1 MKTLYTFLLLLL
13 CTFGIAQPI
22 AKNVPTDLVI
32 KLKENYFN
40 PQQLDLNRLKI
51 GDAKLDQ
58 WLSNLDVVAI
68 QAIGKSQITKTFLIK
83 FGSEKDIATLVQEC
97 KNIRTVAYAEP
108 NYIAVG
114 GGQEIPMSAAQTIPN
129 DIHFGKQ
136 WGLLNNGTQTGIGP
150 VVADADVDMELAWDI
165 ETGDP
170 DMIIAV
176 PDSGLKMNHPDIA
189 SRIWTN
195 PNEIANGIDDDGNGY
210 IDDINGWDWVNED
223 NNPTDD
229 HGHGS
234 NVTGIIGAIANNNS
248 LFTGG
253 NWNSKIMPLKVLN
266 NTNSGTYAAMANS
279 IFYAVDKGA
288 KVISMSIG
296 GSGASTLLAD
306 AMEYMN
312 VNNVVFTVCMMNF
325 NTSDN
330 YYPAAYSLNYPNII
344 AVGATNP
351 NDQRTAPFFWST
363 TSGSCYGSHINVVA
377 PGNFIYG
384 LSYTSNTSS
393 SSYWGGTSQ
402 ATPLVASIAS
412 LMLAHNPNLSPNQVR
427 EILQNTAQDQVGNPI
442 EDVAGFDQYMGHG
455 RVNAF
460 DAMQQTLG
468 LDPPGAAPLAYFK
481 IINPIKF
488 KQLEIVSDGT
498 FTGEFE
504 LTVSTMEGKII
515 EQRMVDIQSG
525 GITVPFSFPAGNYIL
540 TLKSSSYKKIFKIVN
555 GE

>member
-13 CTFGIAQPI
+13 CTLGIAQT
-22 AKNVPTDLVI
+22 KTKSVPTDLVV
-32 KLKENYFN
+32 KLKDNYYN

-58 WLSNLDVVAI
+58 WLSNIDVVAI
-68 QAIGKSQITKTFLIK
+68 QPIGQSQITKTFLIK
-83 FGSEKDIATLVQEC
+83 FGTEKDIPTLVQQC
-97 KNIRTVAYAEP
+97 KNIRSIAYAEP
-108 NYIAVG
+108 NYIAIG

-129 DIHFGKQ
+129 DTHFGKQ
-136 WGLLNNGTQTGIGP
+136 WGMLNNGTHTGIGT

-195 PNEIANGIDDDGNGY
+195 PSEIANGIDDDGNGY
-210 IDDINGWDWVNED
+210 VDDINGWDWVNND

-266 NTNSGTYAAMANS
+266 STNSGTYAAMANS

-296 GSGASTLLAD
+296 GSGTSDLLSD
-306 AMEYMN
+306 AMAYMN

-325 NTSDN
+325 NTDQT
-330 YYPAAYSLNYPNII
+330 YYPAGYSSSYPNII

-351 NDQRTAPFFWST
+351 DDQRTAPFFWSA
-363 TSGSCYGSHINVVA
+363 TSGSSYGNHINVVA

-384 LSYTSNTSS
+384 LSNTSNTSS

-427 EILQNTAQDQVGNPI
+427 EILQNTAQDQVGNPA

-455 RVNAF
+455 RVNAY
-460 DAMQQTLG
+460 AALQQTLG
-468 LDPPGAAPLAYFK
+468 LDTPGLAVVLHLK
-481 IINPIKF
+481 IINPV
-488 KQLEIVSDGT
+488 Q
-498 FTGEFE
+498 
-504 LTVSTMEGKII
+504 
-515 EQRMVDIQSG
+515 
-525 GITVPFSFPAGNYIL
+525 GNL
-540 TLKSSSYKKIFKIVN
+540 
-555 GE
+555 

>member
-13 CTFGIAQPI
+13 CTLGIAQT
-22 AKNVPTDLVI
+22 KTKSVPTDLVV
-32 KLKENYFN
+32 KLKDNYYN
-40 PQQLDLNRLKI
+40 PQQLDLNRFKI

-58 WLSNLDVVAI
+58 WLSNIDVVAI
-68 QAIGKSQITKTFLIK
+68 QPIGQSQITKTFLIK
-83 FGSEKDIATLVQEC
+83 FGTEKDIPTLVQQC
-97 KNIRTVAYAEP
+97 KNIRSIAYAEP
-108 NYIAVG
+108 NYIAIG

-129 DIHFGKQ
+129 DTHFGKQ
-136 WGLLNNGTQTGIGP
+136 WGMLNNGTNTGIGT

-195 PNEIANGIDDDGNGY
+195 PSEIANGIDDDGNGY
-210 IDDINGWDWVNED
+210 VDDINGWDWVNND

-266 NTNSGTYAAMANS
+266 STNSGTYAAMANS

-296 GSGASTLLAD
+296 GSGTSDLLSD
-306 AMEYMN
+306 AMAYMN

-325 NTSDN
+325 NTDQT
-330 YYPAAYSLNYPNII
+330 YYPAGYSSSYPNII

-351 NDQRTAPFFWST
+351 DDQRTAPFFWSA
-363 TSGSCYGSHINVVA
+363 TSGSSYGNHINVVA

-384 LSYTSNTSS
+384 LSNTSNTSS

-427 EILQNTAQDQVGNPI
+427 EILQNTAQDQVGNPA

-455 RVNAF
+455 RVNAY
-460 DAMQQTLG
+460 AALQQTLG
-468 LDPPGAAPLAYFK
+468 LDTPGLAVVPHLK
-481 IINPIKF
+481 MINPVQGN
-488 KQLEIVSDGT
+488 QLEVISDGT
-498 FTGEFE
+498 FTGAFE
-504 LTVSTMEGKII
+504 LMITTMDGKIMD
-515 EQRMVDIQSG
+515 QRMVDIQSG
-525 GITVPFSFPAGNYIL
+525 ANSLPFAYPIGNYIA
-540 TLKSSSYKKIFKIVN
+540 TLKNQSYKKIFKVVQRQ
-555 GE
+555 